1 MSLYNYLVKSSVSA
15 EEIRYNF
22 HREEVEQLYNLLREK
37 GYDAY
42 FDFVK
47 NNQKDILRY
56 IALSDSQRRQKK
68 WTNHP
73 QQLMLRFAA
82 LQIAEITVKFQNDIL
97 DISNIVDSGSYR
109 SFLATCADGV
119 LPLLVNTPLREF
131 PFEGYDNPFFE
142 YHEETG
148 HPSEQ
153 D

>member
-22 HREEVEQLYNLLREK
+22 HREEVEQLYNLLQEK
-37 GYDAY
+37 GYDSY
-42 FDFVK
+42 FDFVRD
-47 NNQKDILRY
+47 NQKDILRY

-73 QQLMLRFAA
+73 LQLLLRFAA
-82 LQIAEITVKFQNDIL
+82 LQIAEITVQFQNNIL

-109 SFLATCADGV
+109 NFLATCADGV

-131 PFEGYDNPFFE
+131 PFEGYDNPFLA
-142 YHEETG
+142 HKDQT
-148 HPSEQ
+148 
-153 D
+153 

>member
-15 EEIRYNF
+15 EEIRCNF

-68 WTNHP
+68 WINHP
-73 QQLMLRFAA
+73 QQLLLRFAA

-109 SFLATCADGV
+109 NFLATCADG
-119 LPLLVNTPLREF
+119 LAPLLLSVPLGEF
-131 PFEGYDNPFFE
+131 PFEDYNNPFLE
-142 YHEETG
+142 YESSTS
-148 HPSEQ
+148 HPSE
-153 D
+153 